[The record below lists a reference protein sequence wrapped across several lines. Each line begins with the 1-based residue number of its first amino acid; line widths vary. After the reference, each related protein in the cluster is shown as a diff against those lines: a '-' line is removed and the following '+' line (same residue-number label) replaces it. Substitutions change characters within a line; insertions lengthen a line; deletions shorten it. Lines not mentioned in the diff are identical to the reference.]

1 MSAGA
6 ITSSAGSPSS
16 TSNSFGA
23 MSSEQFI
30 KVMIEELTNQDPL
43 NPQDSNAL
51 LEQLSSLRNI
61 ESQIEL
67 QDKLEALV
75 LQNEISAAGGLIGK
89 TVQGLST
96 VNSQT
101 TGIVKAVRIERDQ
114 TLLELDNTM
123 TVPMDNVTKVLET
136 QDAETQSA
144 ISGST
149 TVLADLNGDGRVN
162 AADADVIRTF
172 MGINDGSATTA
183 MGDLNGDKKIDQEDM
198 SLLAAQ
204 MTR

>member
-6 ITSSAGSPSS
+6 ITSAAGSPSS
-16 TSNSFGA
+16 TSNSFGG
-23 MSSEQFI
+23 MSSEEFI

-61 ESQIEL
+61 ESQINL

-89 TVQGLST
+89 TIQGLST

-136 QDAETQSA
+136 QDTETQTTNSA
-144 ISGST
+144 SS

>member
-6 ITSSAGSPSS
+6 ITSAAGSPSS

-23 MSSEQFI
+23 MSSEEFI

-89 TVQGLST
+89 TIQGLST

-136 QDAETQSA
+136 QDAETQSTNSA
-144 ISGST
+144 ST

-198 SLLAAQ
+198 SLLATQ